1 MQHCAAKQD
10 KKDIIIQRVWNLM
23 LTFIEP
29 VHLAILAHDHHNN
42 IHNNIDNNNN
52 NTVSATHTHK

>member
-1 MQHCAAKQD
+1 
-10 KKDIIIQRVWNLM
+10 M

-29 VHLAILAHDHHNN
+29 VHLAILVHDHHNN